1 MLLGHKIELRPTDK
15 QKEYFFKAVGIKRFV
30 YNSCLAGWN
39 SAYKK
44 GCKPDEFY
52 IRFFYKCLKERN
64 PWINEVSSRVGR
76 VVVED
81 LLVAFKRF
89 FRKQAEEPRFKKRGI
104 NDSFALREKEKF
116 NINGRKLKIEKLNDV
131 IKMRQKPR
139 FDGVQKQVTISRK
152 GGKWFASILTD
163 TDGNPFV
170 NKIPTENQ
178 GVGIDVGIK
187 SFAALS
193 DGTIYEAN
201 QPLKKKLRKLAKL
214 QRSLARK
221 QRFSNRWYRVKLKIS
236 KLYYYITCKRQTV
249 LHEFTDFIT
258 KMYNLII
265 IEDLDVSEMSQ
276 NSRFARGTLDVGMYE
291 MRRQLEYKS
300 KFRQCELVIADKWF
314 ASSKICSQCGLKKNN
329 LSLADRI
336 FICDNGCKSINRD
349 VNAAK
354 NLLNYGRD
362 WIERVLKRTS
372 NLSCYTYAG
381 DVNKANC

>member
-1 MLLGHKIELRPTDK
+1 MLLGHKIELRLTVK
-15 QKEYFFKAVGIKRFV
+15 QKEYFFKAVGVKRFV
-30 YNSCLAGWN
+30 YNSCLAEWN

-44 GCKPDEFY
+44 GYKPDEFY
-52 IRFFYKCLKERN
+52 IKFFYKCLKERN
-64 PWINEVSSRVGR
+64 PWINGVSSRIGR
-76 VVVED
+76 GAVDD

-104 NDSFALREKEKF
+104 NDSFAVREKEKF
-116 NINGRKLKIEKLNDV
+116 SINGRKLKIEKLNSI

-139 FDGVQKQVTISRK
+139 FNGVQKQVTISRK

-163 TDGNPFV
+163 VSENPFT

-193 DGTIYEAN
+193 NGTIYEAN
-201 QPLKKKLRKLAKL
+201 QPLKKKLKKLAKL

-221 QRFSNRWYRVKLKIS
+221 QRFSNRWYKVKRKIS
-236 KLYYYITCKRQTV
+236 KLYYYITCKRQAV

-258 KMYNLII
+258 KMYNLIV
-265 IEDLDVSEMSQ
+265 IEDLNVSGMVK
-276 NSRFARGTLDVGMYE
+276 NHRLARALSDVGIYE

-300 KFRQCELVIADKWF
+300 KFRKCLLVVADRFF
-314 ASSKICSQCGLKKNN
+314 ASSKICSQCGLKKKDLK
-329 LSLADRI
+329 LSDRI
-336 FICDNGCKSINRD
+336 FICDNGCKPINRD
-349 VNAAK
+349 WNAAK

-362 WIERVLKRTS
+362 WIERDLKRTS
-372 NLSCYTYAG
+372 ELGMSA
-381 DVNKANC
+381 